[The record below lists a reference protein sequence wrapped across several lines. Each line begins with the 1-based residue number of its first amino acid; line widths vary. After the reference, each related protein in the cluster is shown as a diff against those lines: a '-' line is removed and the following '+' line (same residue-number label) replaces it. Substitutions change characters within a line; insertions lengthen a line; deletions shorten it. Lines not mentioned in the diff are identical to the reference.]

1 MPIGL
6 VARARELRWIKADA
20 ERILWRTL
28 RAHQCGHRFR
38 RRAPLGWFML
48 TMFASDVVSW
58 SRLMACR
65 STGNRAMP
73 CGARSCTSRGGRCSG
88 SGNDVRTNLKGVMG
102 VVLAE
107 LERHPHPDFLPQAG
121 ERVYRVA
128 GPQARAGS

>member
-28 RAHQCGHRFR
+28 RAHRCGHRFR
-38 RRAPLGWFML
+38 RRAPLGRFML
-48 TMFASDVVSW
+48 TTFASKVVSW
-58 SRLMACR
+58 SRLMTR
-65 STGNRAMP
+65 SSTGNRAMP
-73 CGARSCTSRGGRCSG
+73 CGARSCTSRGPVLRFW
-88 SGNDVRTNLKGVMG
+88 NHDVRTNLDGVRG
-102 VVLAE
+102 VILAE